1 MITEMPEADFSS
13 EEASDHFFGTAA
25 QSAPACE
32 MNTSTRLD
40 SVSFVFDRG
49 SENAFA
55 NFSAR

>member
-13 EEASDHFFGTAA
+13 EEASDQFFGIAA

-32 MNTSTRLD
+32 VNTSTALD

-55 NFSAR
+55 YFSAR